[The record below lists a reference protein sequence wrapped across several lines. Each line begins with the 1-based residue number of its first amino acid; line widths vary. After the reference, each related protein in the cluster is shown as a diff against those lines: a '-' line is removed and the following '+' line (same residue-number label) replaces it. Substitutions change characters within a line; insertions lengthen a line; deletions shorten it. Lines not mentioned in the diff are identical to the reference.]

1 MAESKVIVP
10 PTERIVSSFKQLAVA
25 TNECDAAAAELGE
38 TVSTLETALA
48 KLRVQIGRAHV

>member
-25 TNECDAAAAELGE
+25 TNECDAATAELGE
-38 TVSTLETALA
+38 TITTLETALA
-48 KLRVQIGRAHV
+48 KLRVPGSA